1 MISGISTLR
10 CPAIRTTLRCFM
22 AGKAQ
27 EESEQGYELLT
38 VQCRMARAALAWG
51 IRDLAG
57 AAHVSADT
65 VARFER
71 GDTLRRSTVRTIRA
85 ALEGAGCEF
94 IREDSVSGPGIR
106 MRKRPV
112 KIGG

>member
-1 MISGISTLR
+1 
-10 CPAIRTTLRCFM
+10 M

-27 EESEQGYELLT
+27 EESQQGYELLT
-38 VQCRMARAALAWG
+38 VQCRMARAALAWS

-71 GDTLRRSTVRTIRA
+71 GDTLRRSTVRAIRA